1 MWGTGTS
8 RINVSQQMEN
18 GCFILRFELGRI
30 EFSRLRLFNGY

>member
-18 GCFILRFELGRI
+18 GCFILTFELGRI